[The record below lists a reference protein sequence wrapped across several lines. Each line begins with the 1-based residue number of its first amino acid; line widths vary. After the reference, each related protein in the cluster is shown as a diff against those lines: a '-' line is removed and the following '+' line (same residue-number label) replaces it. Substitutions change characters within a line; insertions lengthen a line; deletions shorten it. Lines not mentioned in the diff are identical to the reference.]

1 MHGYRV
7 SLSIAVY
14 NIKVPIKEDTWN
26 FGLSSSHSFQSLQQS
41 RQRSTLISFVQQL
54 KHWGS
59 TTLKCRILMMQNI
72 STSRATIEVT
82 QYNIKVTNQPRK
94 TKCLFN
100 TYHNYHRISGY
111 EDQVFESF
119 NPLSLDDPQIIN
131 FKWRDLETDPCPRN
145 SMGHYKPTL
154 CVTL

>member
-1 MHGYRV
+1 M
-7 SLSIAVY
+7 
-14 NIKVPIKEDTWN
+14 PI
-26 FGLSSSHSFQSLQQS
+26 
-41 RQRSTLISFVQQL
+41 QQL
-54 KHWGS
+54 PQLPQLPS
-59 TTLKCRILMMQNI
+59 YIRLC
-72 STSRATIEVT
+72 EVIIH
-82 QYNIKVTNQPRK
+82 YSDREEAVVE
-94 TKCLFN
+94 
-100 TYHNYHRISGY
+100 TYLDLDRSV